1 MNSSRMELRL
11 HASGNTA
18 WGYFN
23 TQKREVN
30 IMSSERISY
39 KVIANVGTLAKYQT
53 GWNKEVNIVS
63 WNEGP
68 VKLDIRDWSPEH
80 DKMSRGITLNA
91 DEVQRLIDSVQSR
104 DAIAMLRDMA
114 RPPRTNGYER

>member
-1 MNSSRMELRL
+1 
-11 HASGNTA
+11 
-18 WGYFN
+18 
-23 TQKREVN
+23 
-30 IMSSERISY
+30 MSSERISY
-39 KVIANVGTLAKYQT
+39 KVIANVGILAQYPT
-53 GWNKEVNIVS
+53 GWSKEVNIVS

-68 VKLDIRDWSPEH
+68 AKLDIRDWSEDH
-80 DKMSRGITLNA
+80 EKMSRGITLNA

>member
-1 MNSSRMELRL
+1 MN
-11 HASGNTA
+11 N
-18 WGYFN
+18 
-23 TQKREVN
+23 
-30 IMSSERISY
+30 ERISY
-39 KVIANVGTLAKYQT
+39 KVIANVGTLAKHPT
-53 GWNKEVNIVS
+53 GWSKEVNIVS

-68 VKLDIRDWSPEH
+68 AKLDIRDWSPDY

>member
-1 MNSSRMELRL
+1 MN
-11 HASGNTA
+11 N
-18 WGYFN
+18 
-23 TQKREVN
+23 
-30 IMSSERISY
+30 ERISY
-39 KVIANVGTLAKYQT
+39 KVIANVGTLAKYPT
-53 GWNKEVNIVS
+53 GWSKEVNIVS

-68 VKLDIRDWSPEH
+68 AKLDIRDWSPDY